1 MLLHSQFW
9 SGVEGSMILN
19 SNTHLPANKLKDD
32 EDLTPVNT
40 SFLFYVWF
48 LHFEHFPFL
57 PYSSCCVG
65 IGRNLVNSPKQP

>member
-40 SFLFYVWF
+40 SYFIFLMCGSFTSSI
-48 LHFEHFPFL
+48 FPIYHI
-57 PYSSCCVG
+57 PHVA
-65 IGRNLVNSPKQP
+65 